1 MPAWL
6 VTILVALVF
15 GGLLFVAYRF
25 ILPAVNGASNASEAA
40 ASDQDAATPLSAAPA
55 TALKP
60 HPYAKYLELTGFRIG
75 EDAKKKAQITFLVV
89 NHSVTAFDG
98 LELRV
103 ELYTDKSG
111 PNDPPIS
118 TFNVMADT
126 IPAQGSRE
134 FTEKIQTNLRAYELP
149 DWQFLRAKF
158 EILKPQL

>member
-6 VTILVALVF
+6 VTVLVALLF
-15 GGLLFVAYRF
+15 GGLLFLAYRYV
-25 ILPAVNGASNASEAA
+25 LPAVNGASDTGQAVASA
-40 ASDQDAATPLSAAPA
+40 QDVPNPLSAAPA

-60 HPYAKYLELTGFRIG
+60 HPYAKYLELTGFRIS
-75 EDAKKKAQITFLVV
+75 EDAKKKAQITLLVV
-89 NHSVTAFDG
+89 NHAVTALDG
-98 LELRV
+98 LEMRV

-118 TFNVMADT
+118 TFNVTADT
-126 IPAQGSRE
+126 IPGQGSRE